1 MAKPAKL
8 NPDSQSIAVIR
19 SYHPIRIER
28 ELLAQVFDLAERGC
42 SAGNSG
48 VAKPG
53 LDADAISDQ
62 RTEPSTQHDF
72 GAQSVS
78 QQRDQLEAVA

>member
-8 NPDSQSIAVIR
+8 KPDSQSIAVIR

-28 ELLAQVFDLAERGC
+28 ELLDQVFDLAERGC

-48 VAKPG
+48 VARLR
-53 LDADAISDQ
+53 LDADTIDDQ
-62 RTEPSTQHDF
+62 RTEPSKQHDF
-72 GAQSVS
+72 GAQSVP

>member
-8 NPDSQSIAVIR
+8 KTDSQSIAVIR

-42 SAGNSG
+42 SAGNSRA
-48 VAKPG
+48 AKLG
-53 LDADAISDQ
+53 LDTDAVDGQGSG
-62 RTEPSTQHDF
+62 PSTQHDF
-72 GAQSVS
+72 GAQSVP